1 MLNQKT
7 GDKEGPIL
15 IKCSVEQEDTTI
27 IKSYTHTNRL
37 SKQVKQKLTE
47 VKPGIGSSTIVEKL
61 TIVQWVQSF
70 SLQAKSSSGDG

>member
-37 SKQVKQKLTE
+37 SK
-47 VKPGIGSSTIVEKL
+47 
-61 TIVQWVQSF
+61 
-70 SLQAKSSSGDG
+70 